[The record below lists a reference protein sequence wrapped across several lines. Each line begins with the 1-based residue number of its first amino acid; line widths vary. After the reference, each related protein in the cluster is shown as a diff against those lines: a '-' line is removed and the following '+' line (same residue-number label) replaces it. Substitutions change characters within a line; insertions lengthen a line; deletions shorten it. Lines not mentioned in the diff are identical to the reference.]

1 MSKIIELK
9 IKPEYFIAVAQGRKT
24 AELRLNDRDYQVNDI
39 MILREFDGEKYTG
52 HSVCAKITHIL
63 SNCGFGLQD
72 GYAML
77 SFKLLKKEGKK
88 DVKKN
93 R

>member
-9 IKPEYFIAVAQGRKT
+9 IKPEYFVAVMQGNKT

-39 MILREFDGEKYTG
+39 MILREFDGTKYTG

-63 SNCGFGLQD
+63 TNCGFGLQD

-77 SFKLLKKEGKK
+77 SFKLLKGGRQK
-88 DVKKN
+88 DVKKS

>member
-9 IKPEYFIAVAQGRKT
+9 IKPEYFVAVMQGNKT
-24 AELRLNDRDYQVNDI
+24 AELRLND
-39 MILREFDGEKYTG
+39 ILT
-52 HSVCAKITHIL
+52 
-63 SNCGFGLQD
+63 NCGFGLQD

-77 SFKLLKKEGKK
+77 SFKLLKGGRQK

>member
-9 IKPEYFIAVAQGRKT
+9 IKPEYFIAVIQGNKT

-39 MILREFDGEKYTG
+39 IILREFDGTKYTG
-52 HSVCAKITHIL
+52 HSVCVKITHIL

-72 GYAML
+72 GYAIL
-77 SFKLLKKEGKK
+77 SFKLLKREVKK